1 MEIDYKQLL
10 YEKFLE
16 LGEKIKARDALEFEI
31 AKLNQFVRATL
42 RMLPEKEQEEFEQY
56 LNELDIRSGGL
67 TDAIKRA
74 LQAAPKDAWITGPA
88 LRQRLIEAG
97 FDFSQYT
104 SNPLA
109 SIYSVAKRF
118 KPTEVKTEMIEGIRS
133 FRWVGPRR
141 REVERLKSRFKR

>member
-1 MEIDYKQLL
+1 MDTDFKQLL
-10 YEKFLE
+10 EEKFLE
-16 LGEKIKARDALEFEI
+16 LGEKIQARDALELEI
-31 AKLNQFVRATL
+31 AKLHQFVRATL
-42 RMLPEKEQEEFEQY
+42 RMLPEKDQDEFEHY
-56 LNELDIRSGGL
+56 IDDLNVRSMGL

-74 LQAAPKDAWITGPA
+74 LQAAPADAWISGPA

-118 KPTEVKTEMIEGIRS
+118 KPSEVQTKMIDGLRC
-133 FRWVGPRR
+133 FHWVGPRR
-141 REVERLKSRFKR
+141 REVERFKSRFKR